1 MYWCRCCCDWSRSNG
16 IIGFDKGTSGAVV
29 VAVTGTDVDIVGGN
43 IGILVIDGG
52 INGTDVV
59 VMIGANVDTSTG
71 LAVNDEG
78 TNDAD
83 VGVVSGAIVAVIGGN
98 TGLTVMGGVVNGTDV
113 VV

>member
-1 MYWCRCCCDWSRSNG
+1 MNSNRRN
-16 IIGFDKGTSGAVV
+16 GTGGSCTG
-29 VAVTGTDVDIVGGN
+29 VAVAGTDVDIVGGN
-43 IGILVIDGG
+43 TGG

-83 VGVVSGAIVAVIGGN
+83 VGVVIGAIVAVIGGN